1 MAFLYF
7 YENSLLIYCIFQS
20 HSALSKYRKAA
31 MKFVFMFSFF
41 YLTDV
46 RYVTNG

>member
-7 YENSLLIYCIFQS
+7 YENSLLICCIFQS
-20 HSALSKYRKAA
+20 HSALSKYWKAA
-31 MKFVFMFSFF
+31 INSFSGVQCF
-41 YLTDV
+41 TEQAP